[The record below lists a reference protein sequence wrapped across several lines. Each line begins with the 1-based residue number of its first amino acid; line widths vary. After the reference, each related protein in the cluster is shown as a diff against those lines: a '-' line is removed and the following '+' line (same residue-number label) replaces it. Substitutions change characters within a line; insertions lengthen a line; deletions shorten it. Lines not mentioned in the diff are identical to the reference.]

1 MGKTRDAMESKDTVY
16 TKQQRIAELARIH
29 PDVSFTSLAHHIDL
43 VWLYEA
49 FGRTRKDGA
58 TGIDGQTAE
67 EYEKELNTNLRS
79 LLERAKS
86 GKYYAPPVLRAH
98 IPKDPAKKETRPIG
112 IPTFEDKV
120 LQRAAQMVLEPLYE
134 QDFLDCSYGFRTKR
148 SAHDALDALREQ
160 MMEIGGGWIIDLDIR
175 KFFDTMVHRYIKEI
189 LKRRVSDGVITRLI
203 AKWLKAGV
211 WEAGSI
217 SYPEQGTPQGGVIS
231 PMLSNIYLHEVLDT
245 WFEKDVKPRL
255 RGKAFLIRY
264 ADDAVLGFATEEDAR
279 RVMEVLPKRFA
290 RYGLTIHSDKTRVVK
305 FIKPANTNSGGHTQ
319 NEDSTFNFLGFTH
332 YWGKSL
338 KGKPVIKRKTEK
350 SRFIR
355 ALKKITEWCMINRH
369 RPVNEQH
376 KTLNQKL
383 KGHYAYYGITCN
395 NKMVGRF
402 YHMVRRIWRKWL
414 MRRSRNDRIAWDKF
428 ELLEKRY
435 PLAPARIVHTVY
447 LRKATA

>member
-1 MGKTRDAMESKDTVY
+1 MESGSTVY

-67 EYEKELNTNLRS
+67 EYEKNLNTNLRS

-120 LQRAAQMVLEPLYE
+120 LQRAWQMALEPLYE
-134 QDFLDCSYGFRTKR
+134 QEFLDCSYGFRPGR
-148 SAHDALDALREQ
+148 SAHDALAALWKQ
-160 MMEIGGGWIIDLDIR
+160 TMDMSGGWIIDLDIR
-175 KFFDTMVHRYIKEI
+175 KFFDTMVHKHIKGI

-211 WEAGSI
+211 WEAGNI
-217 SYPEQGTPQGGVIS
+217 SYPEKGTPQGGVIS

-279 RVMEVLPKRFA
+279 RVMEVIPKRFA
-290 RYGLTIHSDKTRVVK
+290 RYGLTIHPEKTRVVK
-305 FIKPANTNSGGHTQ
+305 FTKPDNTGAGDHTR

-338 KGKPVIKRKTEK
+338 KGIPVIKRKTEK

-355 ALKKITEWCMINRH
+355 ALRKITEWCRINRH
-369 RPVNEQH
+369 NPVKQQH

-383 KGHYAYYGITCN
+383 KGHYAYYGITGN

-402 YHMVRRIWRKWL
+402 YHKVRRIWRKWL
-414 MRRSRNDRIAWDKF
+414 MRRSRRDSIPWDKF
-428 ELLEKRY
+428 ELLEKHY
-435 PLAPARIVHTVY
+435 SLAPASIVHSVY
-447 LRKATA
+447 PREATT